1 MRLNNQ
7 IIQFLKQ
14 TFREKIPEAKV
25 YLFGSRT
32 KDDESGG
39 DIDLM
44 VVTQNHVDKKILR
57 AIRVEFYKRFGWQ
70 KIDIV
75 NFTHDDQSL
84 FRQLIK
90 PNAIEL

>member
-57 AIRVEFYKRFGWQ
+57 AIRIEFYKRFGWQ

-75 NFTHDDQSL
+75 NFTNDDQSL